1 MEELWH
7 MRPGWT
13 IKWQGR
19 DQDMKKKTGKIFL
32 ALTLMAAMALTVGS
46 RFSGKRRVNVMAQVR
61 LPDRQLILDAGH
73 GGEDGGA
80 VSITGVAESNINLA
94 VTLKLDQLLGFYG
107 VCPILLR
114 DTDISLH
121 DPSAGTLR
129 EKKVSDLKNRVA
141 TIEGIENGVLIS
153 VHQNTFTNQVY
164 YGAQVFYREA
174 GESQALANLAQE
186 ALRQGLDPN
195 NDRVP
200 TKISDSIYLMKH
212 ITCPAILIECGFL
225 SNPAEEEKLRSSGYQ
240 TQLAICIASAWL
252 QSGEIQGG
260 NP

>member
-1 MEELWH
+1 
-7 MRPGWT
+7 
-13 IKWQGR
+13 
-19 DQDMKKKTGKIFL
+19 MKKNKGKIFL
-32 ALTLMAAMALTVGS
+32 AMTLVAAMVTGGGWYLRGGQSV
-46 RFSGKRRVNVMAQVR
+46 KVMAQVR
-61 LPDRQLILDAGH
+61 LPERQLILDAGH

-121 DPSAGTLR
+121 DSSAVTLR

-141 TIEGIENGVLIS
+141 IIEGIENGALIS
-153 VHQNTFTNQVY
+153 VHQNTFTNQAY

-174 GESQALANLAQE
+174 RESQALANLVQD
-186 ALRQGLDPN
+186 ALREGLDPD

-200 TKISDSIYLMKH
+200 TQISDSIYLMKH

-225 SNPAEEEKLRSSGYQ
+225 SNPTEEKKLRSGGYQ

-252 QSGEIQGG
+252 QSKEIQGG